1 MGEPIQNV
9 EGVKF
14 RITPE
19 PYLLFQERPTGIKEA
34 IDAIT
39 ADIDEG
45 GDIPKHILEIVC
57 PDVVPVCAPDPD
69 ERPTPEAALA
79 ATAGEDETIL
89 LTKPANTEQLTIAR
103 EIMRNNVVLVQ
114 GPPGTGKTHT
124 IANLLGHFLAQ
135 GQRVLVTSHT
145 AKALTVL
152 KAKLP
157 EAIQPLWDEEE
168 DNADD
173 LQLAFDDRE
182 SKWLGSW
189 LEVKPTFVKT
199 STTVQKQVEAASVV
213 NYVVKK
219 GDTLWAIA
227 KKYLGSGTKYP
238 QIASENNIKNPNLI
252 YPGQVFKITT
262 GGTATQTVS
271 ETKETTKKVSD
282 PKLITATIVQKNW
295 HDNGKDVHL
304 NCGTFELDSVDASGP
319 PTKITLKGTSIP
331 YTSTMRVARKS
342 KAWENTTLKV
352 IAEQIA
358 KESCLKLM
366 YLAGSNPKY
375 KRKEQVQQSDIVFLQ
390 KLCKAAGLALKVTTM
405 NVVIYDAEE
414 YDSKPPIKTIKYG
427 SGDYLSYKLGTSLHD
442 TAYTSCHVSY
452 TDPDSK
458 ETIESTYT
466 PDSTEGT
473 GQVLEINEKVNST
486 SEAHEL
492 AKKRLREKN
501 TQQYTASFTMLGDV
515 QLVAGAT
522 VRLKGFQK
530 FDRKYKITKATHK
543 LTGGYT
549 TQIELKQVLEGY

>member
-1 MGEPIQNV
+1 MSAKNLARRVELKLKFENV
-9 EGVKF
+9 SV
-14 RITPE
+14 P
-19 PYLLFQERPTGIKEA
+19 
-34 IDAIT
+34 
-39 ADIDEG
+39 ADIN
-45 GDIPKHILEIVC
+45 KYLSS
-57 PDVVPVCAPDPD
+57 
-69 ERPTPEAALA
+69 
-79 ATAGEDETIL
+79 
-89 LTKPANTEQLTIAR
+89 LTFT
-103 EIMRNNVVLVQ
+103 
-114 GPPGTGKTHT
+114 
-124 IANLLGHFLAQ
+124 
-135 GQRVLVTSHT
+135 
-145 AKALTVL
+145 
-152 KAKLP
+152 
-157 EAIQPLWDEEE
+157 DEEE

-238 QIASENNIKNPNLI
+238 QIANENNIKNPNLI

-358 KESCLKLM
+358 KESRLKLM

>member
-1 MGEPIQNV
+1 MSAKDMARRVELRLKFQNV
-9 EGVKF
+9 KV
-14 RITPE
+14 P
-19 PYLLFQERPTGIKEA
+19 
-34 IDAIT
+34 
-39 ADIDEG
+39 ADINKYLSSLTFTDE
-45 GDIPKHILEIVC
+45 D
-57 PDVVPVCAPDPD
+57 
-69 ERPTPEAALA
+69 
-79 ATAGEDETIL
+79 
-89 LTKPANTEQLTIAR
+89 
-103 EIMRNNVVLVQ
+103 
-114 GPPGTGKTHT
+114 
-124 IANLLGHFLAQ
+124 
-135 GQRVLVTSHT
+135 
-145 AKALTVL
+145 
-152 KAKLP
+152 
-157 EAIQPLWDEEE
+157 E

-182 SKWLGSW
+182 RKWLGSW
-189 LEVKPTFVKT
+189 LEVKPTFIKT
-199 STTVQKQVEAASVV
+199 TTTVQKQVEAASVA

-219 GDTLWAIA
+219 GDTLRAIA

-262 GGTATQTVS
+262 GGTATQTVT

-295 HDNGKDVHL
+295 HDNGKDAVL
-304 NCGTFELDSVDASGP
+304 DCGTFELDSVDASGP

-331 YTSTMRVARKS
+331 YTSKMRVERKS
-342 KAWENTTLKV
+342 KAWENTNLKV

-358 KESCLKLM
+358 SESNLKLM
-366 YLAGSNPKY
+366 YIADNIPKY
-375 KRKEQVQQSDIVFLQ
+375 KRKEQVQTSDIVFLQ

-405 NVVIYDAEE
+405 NVVIYDAAE

-427 SGDYLSYKLGTSLHD
+427 SGDYISYKLGTSLHD

-466 PDSTEGT
+466 ADSTEGT
-473 GQVLEINEKVNST
+473 GQTLEVNEKVRST
-486 SEAHEL
+486 NEAYEL

-501 TQQYTASFTMLGDV
+501 TQQFTASFTMLGDV

-522 VRLKGFQK
+522 VKLKGFQK

-549 TQIELKQVLEGY
+549 TQIELQQVLEGY

>member
-1 MGEPIQNV
+1 MKC
-9 EGVKF
+9 KF
-14 RITPE
+14 C
-19 PYLLFQERPTGIKEA
+19 GA
-34 IDAIT
+34 
-39 ADIDEG
+39 
-45 GDIPKHILEIVC
+45 
-57 PDVVPVCAPDPD
+57 
-69 ERPTPEAALA
+69 
-79 ATAGEDETIL
+79 
-89 LTKPANTEQLTIAR
+89 
-103 EIMRNNVVLVQ
+103 
-114 GPPGTGKTHT
+114 
-124 IANLLGHFLAQ
+124 
-135 GQRVLVTSHT
+135 
-145 AKALTVL
+145 
-152 KAKLP
+152 
-157 EAIQPLWDEEE
+157 
-168 DNADD
+168 
-173 LQLAFDDRE
+173 
-182 SKWLGSW
+182 
-189 LEVKPTFVKT
+189 EVKLGERCQYCGSVAEAFYYKPEEPQEVVGENLTNQKEY
-199 STTVQKQVEAASVV
+199 TVQKGDSLWRIAQRFYGNGAACYALAHR
-213 NYVVKK
+213 N
-219 GDTLWAIA
+219 G
-227 KKYLGSGTKYP
+227 
-238 QIASENNIKNPNLI
+238 IKNPDLI